1 MSISTCWTRANCLR
15 WTHRHRGYGSSATPW
30 TGAVVDVWQVP
41 GHDTLAGAPRAA
53 DQECGL
59 CVRIWD
65 AGLRLWRFTFHSTA
79 HGHLIHLYARQIGDE
94 IVMEQAEGGDLVPL
108 DPLRHP
114 AGVVSLAQPA
124 LGRRRR

>member
-1 MSISTCWTRANCLR
+1 M
-15 WTHRHRGYGSSATPW
+15 
-30 TGAVVDVWQVP
+30 
-41 GHDTLAGAPRAA
+41 
-53 DQECGL
+53 
-59 CVRIWD
+59 
-65 AGLRLWRFTFHSTA
+65 
-79 HGHLIHLYARQIGDE
+79 YARQIGDE